1 MITGGIVNMI
11 SRNVKKVLSAS
22 VLLAVG
28 MTIGAT
34 GEQLWNSHSA
44 KKDLKRDIASA
55 QEYSNIMR
63 VLADI
68 YYKQAEC
75 YDREELAKLRRENGD
90 LLRNGANNIEE
101 LTRVTEEIDKK
112 IFISEKDRKNI
123 VKLEQTLENAD
134 FDYWKDTVEIEKAE
148 LEKMKTGY

>member
-1 MITGGIVNMI
+1 M
-11 SRNVKKVLSAS
+11 SKNVKKVVSAT
-22 VLLAVG
+22 VMLAVG

-34 GEQLWNSHSA
+34 ATQLWNSHAA
-44 KKDLKRDIASA
+44 KKDLKRDIEVA

-90 LLRNGANNIEE
+90 ILRNGANNVEE
-101 LTRVTEEIDKK
+101 LTRIAEDIDSKLFVT
-112 IFISEKDRKNI
+112 EKDRKNI

-134 FDYWKDTVEIEKAE
+134 FDYWKDTVEIEKKE
-148 LEKMKTGY
+148 LEQMKTGVQ

>member
-1 MITGGIVNMI
+1 M
-11 SRNVKKVLSAS
+11 SKECKKVVSA
-22 VLLAVG
+22 VVMLAVG
-28 MTIGAT
+28 ISVGAT
-34 GEQLWNSHSA
+34 ATQLFNSHTA
-44 KKDLKRDIASA
+44 KKNLKRDIEVA

-90 LLRNGANNIEE
+90 LLRNGANNVEE
-101 LTRVTEEIDKK
+101 LTRIAEDISSK
-112 IFISEKDRKNI
+112 IFVTEKDRKNI

-134 FDYWKDTVEIEKAE
+134 FDYWKDTVEIEKKE
-148 LEKMKTGY
+148 LEQMRTGVQ

>member
-1 MITGGIVNMI
+1 MSMK
-11 SRNVKKVLSAS
+11 VKKVVSAT
-22 VLLAVG
+22 VMLAVG

-34 GEQLWNSHSA
+34 TTQLWNSISA
-44 KKDLKRDIASA
+44 KKDLKRDIEVA
-55 QEYSNIMR
+55 QEYSNLMR

-90 LLRNGANNIEE
+90 LLRNGANNVEE
-101 LTRVTEEIDKK
+101 LANIVENIDSKL
-112 IFISEKDRKNI
+112 FISEKDRKNI

-134 FDYWKDTVEIEKAE
+134 FDYWKDTVEIEKKE
-148 LEKMKTGY
+148 LEQMKTGILPGVQ

>member
-1 MITGGIVNMI
+1 M
-11 SRNVKKVLSAS
+11 SKECKKVVSA
-22 VLLAVG
+22 VVMLAVG
-28 MTIGAT
+28 ISVGAT
-34 GEQLWNSHSA
+34 ATQLFNSISA
-44 KKDLKRDIASA
+44 KKDLNRDIEVA

-63 VLADI
+63 VLSDI

-90 LLRNGANNIEE
+90 LLRNGANNVEE
-101 LTRVTEEIDKK
+101 LTRIVEDISSK

-134 FDYWKDTVEIEKAE
+134 FDYWKNTVESEKKE
-148 LEKMKTGY
+148 LEQMRTGVQ

>member
-1 MITGGIVNMI
+1 M
-11 SRNVKKVLSAS
+11 SKNVKKVVSAT
-22 VLLAVG
+22 VMLAVG
-28 MTIGAT
+28 IGVGIT
-34 GEQLWNSHSA
+34 GTLLTNSHTA
-44 KKDLKRDIASA
+44 KKNLKRDIEVA

-63 VLADI
+63 VLSDI

-90 LLRNGANNIEE
+90 LLRNGANNVEE
-101 LTRVTEEIDKK
+101 LTRIVEDISSK

-134 FDYWKDTVEIEKAE
+134 FDYWKNTVESEKKE
-148 LEKMKTGY
+148 LEQMKTGVQ

>member
-1 MITGGIVNMI
+1 M
-11 SRNVKKVLSAS
+11 SKECKKVVSA
-22 VLLAVG
+22 VVMLAVG
-28 MTIGAT
+28 ISVGAT
-34 GEQLWNSHSA
+34 ATQLFNSISA
-44 KKDLKRDIASA
+44 KKDLERDIEVA

-90 LLRNGANNIEE
+90 LLRNGANNVEE
-101 LTRVTEEIDKK
+101 LTRIAEDISSKIFVTE
-112 IFISEKDRKNI
+112 SDRKNI

-134 FDYWKDTVEIEKAE
+134 FDYWKDTVEIEKKE
-148 LEKMKTGY
+148 LEQMRTGVQ

>member
-1 MITGGIVNMI
+1 M
-11 SRNVKKVLSAS
+11 SKECKKVVSTA
-22 VLLAVG
+22 VMLAVG

-34 GEQLWNSHSA
+34 GVQLFNSISA
-44 KKDLKRDIASA
+44 KKDLKRDIEVA

-75 YDREELAKLRRENGD
+75 YDKAELSKLRRENGD
-90 LLRNGANNIEE
+90 LLRNGANNVEE
-101 LTRVTEEIDKK
+101 LTRIAEDINGKIFVTEE
-112 IFISEKDRKNI
+112 DRKNI

-134 FDYWKDTVEIEKAE
+134 FQYWKDTVETEKKE
-148 LEKMKTGY
+148 LEQMKTGVQ

>member
-1 MITGGIVNMI
+1 M
-11 SRNVKKVLSAS
+11 SKECKKVVSTA
-22 VLLAVG
+22 VMLAVG

-34 GEQLWNSHSA
+34 GVQLFNSISA
-44 KKDLKRDIASA
+44 KKYLKKDIEVA

-75 YDREELAKLRRENGD
+75 YDKADLSKLRRENGD
-90 LLRNGANNIEE
+90 LLRNGANNVEE
-101 LTRVTEEIDKK
+101 LTRIAEDINGKLFITEE
-112 IFISEKDRKNI
+112 DRKNI

-134 FDYWKDTVEIEKAE
+134 FQYWKDTVETEKKE
-148 LEKMKTGY
+148 LEQMKTGVQ

>member
-1 MITGGIVNMI
+1 M
-11 SRNVKKVLSAS
+11 SKECKKVVSA
-22 VLLAVG
+22 VVMLAVG
-28 MTIGAT
+28 ISVGAT
-34 GEQLWNSHSA
+34 ATQLFNSISA
-44 KKDLKRDIASA
+44 KKNLNRDIEVA

-90 LLRNGANNIEE
+90 LLRNGANNVEE
-101 LTRVTEEIDKK
+101 LANIVENIDSKL
-112 IFISEKDRKNI
+112 FISEKDRKNI

-134 FDYWKDTVEIEKAE
+134 FDYWKDTVEIEKKE
-148 LEKMKTGY
+148 LEQMRTGVQ

>member
-1 MITGGIVNMI
+1 MSKECKRVI
-11 SRNVKKVLSAS
+11 SAAVM
-22 VLLAVG
+22 LAVG

-34 GEQLWNSHSA
+34 GVQFFNSISA
-44 KKDLKRDIASA
+44 KKDLKRDIEVA

-90 LLRNGANNIEE
+90 ILRNGASNVEE
-101 LTRVTEEIDKK
+101 LTRIAEDIDSKLFVT
-112 IFISEKDRKNI
+112 EKDRKNI
-123 VKLEQTLENAD
+123 VKLEQTLDNAD
-134 FDYWKDTVEIEKAE
+134 FQDWKDTVEAEKKE
-148 LEKMKTGY
+148 LEQMKTGILPGVQ